1 MFHRRR
7 LHTFVIALLLATLP
21 WMGLASFAR
30 DAQSAW
36 AMQMQAQASTAPS
49 AMSEHCKAMAHAA
62 KAACKSGA
70 HCSMCDGLSVS
81 LAVNETP
88 LLDHRLAAAASSEP
102 ADFLLNA
109 TLASLWRPPRLL

>member
-7 LHTFVIALLLATLP
+7 LHTLVIALLLATLP

-30 DAQSAW
+30 DAQPAC
-36 AMQMQAQASTAPS
+36 AMQMQVKSGHVS
-49 AMSEHCKAMAHAA
+49 MAMSEHCKAMEHAA

-70 HCSMCDGLSVS
+70 HCSICDDLSTS
-81 LAVNETP
+81 LAMTETP
-88 LLDHRLAAAASSEP
+88 LLDHRLAVGIAREP
-102 ADFLLNA
+102 SDFLLNP